1 MNSNNWEDVISD
13 LKKPVDCE
21 GVDIQQL
28 EDASVNIVNNI
39 QDYILNI
46 DVTQA

>member
-1 MNSNNWEDVISD
+1 MSTNNWEDVISD

-28 EDASVNIVNNI
+28 ENAGANIASSV
-39 QDYILNI
+39 
-46 DVTQA
+46 